1 MLKFHNYD
9 IVFQEIP
16 DEVTLAIN
24 ISNCPNHC
32 KSCHSPWLWEDKGN
46 NLSEDVLRSLLE
58 KYGKD
63 ITCVCFM
70 GGDNNP
76 AELQQLA
83 DYLHRQHV
91 SQVKVGWYSGK
102 SNIPEDINEESFQYI
117 KTGPYV
123 EELGGLKSKETNQRL
138 YKIEGT
144 QIYDITY
151 RFWKK

>member
-1 MLKFHNYD
+1 MLKFYNYD

-46 NLSEDVLRSLLE
+46 DLSEETLSSLLK
-58 KYGKD
+58 KYYHD

-76 AELQQLA
+76 SEVQHLA
-83 DYLHRQHV
+83 TYLHKQ
-91 SQVKVGWYSGK
+91 QITPVKVGWYSGK
-102 SNIPEDINEESFQYI
+102 PTLPTGIDKELFHYI
-117 KTGPYV
+117 KMGPYI
-123 EELGGLKSKETNQRL
+123 EKLGGLKSKDTNQRL
-138 YKIEGT
+138 YKIEGNN
-144 QIYDITY
+144 INDITY
-151 RFWKK
+151 RFWEK

>member
-1 MLKFHNYD
+1 
-9 IVFQEIP
+9 
-16 DEVTLAIN
+16 
-24 ISNCPNHC
+24 
-32 KSCHSPWLWEDKGN
+32 
-46 NLSEDVLRSLLE
+46 
-58 KYGKD
+58 
-63 ITCVCFM
+63 M

-76 AELQQLA
+76 AEVQQLA
-83 DYLHRQHV
+83 DYLRQQHV